1 VPTLASLPAGDLIY
15 GEPGSRFSLPLTVT
29 GLATIEISSVGDIV
43 APDLEADKFSIA
55 ISSTG
60 DLTLDELI
68 ADELDVDMSST
79 GSLDIAGGEVKPQK
93 VTSSSTGTYTAKDL
107 VSDEA
112 EVRLSST
119 GDLRYRGDPTV
130 DATTSSMGDVIQ
142 IGE

>member
-1 VPTLASLPAGDLIY
+1 M
-15 GEPGSRFSLPLTVT
+15 
-29 GLATIEISSVGDIV
+29 GLDTIEISSVGDIV
-43 APDLEADKFSIA
+43 APDLEPEKFSIA

-79 GSLDIAGGEVKPQK
+79 GSLDIAGGGVETQK
-93 VTSSSTGTYTAKDL
+93 ITSSSTGNYTAQDL
-107 VSDEA
+107 ASDEA
-112 EVRLSST
+112 EVRLSITGSATIWVRDVLKANMSST